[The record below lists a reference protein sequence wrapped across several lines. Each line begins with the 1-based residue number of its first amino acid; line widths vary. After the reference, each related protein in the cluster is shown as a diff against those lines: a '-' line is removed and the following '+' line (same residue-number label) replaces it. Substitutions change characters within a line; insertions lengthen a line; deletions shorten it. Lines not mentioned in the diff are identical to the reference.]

1 MKIFVVEFIQKRKK
15 KLTSNGIFC
24 EITDKFT
31 DKNCFWR
38 RYLITISSTK
48 KRENEKKVRERERVR
63 YLHLLFD

>member
-1 MKIFVVEFIQKRKK
+1 MKIFVVEFIQKRKKK

-48 KRENEKKVRERERVR
+48 KKIKWKKSKRERES
-63 YLHLLFD
+63 